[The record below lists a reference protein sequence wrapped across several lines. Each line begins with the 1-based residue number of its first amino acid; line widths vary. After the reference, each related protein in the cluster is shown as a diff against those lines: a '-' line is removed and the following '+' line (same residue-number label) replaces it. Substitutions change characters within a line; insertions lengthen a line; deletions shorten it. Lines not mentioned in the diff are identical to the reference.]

1 MKRKLTL
8 KSIAKELDVSIS
20 TVSKALRDSAE
31 ISEDTRQKIKA
42 FAKLYNYKPNN
53 IALSLKNRK
62 TRTIGII
69 IPQIVHHFFTTVIR
83 GVEQAAREHN
93 YNVIICLSNND
104 FDKEVLN
111 MELLANGSTDGFIL
125 SVAHETLEKE
135 DYHHLHEVID
145 QGMPVVMFD
154 RNVEGIHCDKVL
166 IDDREGAKL
175 GVTHMLKTGC
185 KRIAIITTKDF
196 FPVSKMRT
204 KGYIEALESF
214 DIKVD
219 SDLILKLDY
228 IDRCDEQSVAKI
240 KYFLKSNPDI
250 DGVFTVNELFAV
262 KAARILNDFD
272 RKIPE
277 DVSIVCFS
285 DGELSQNFVPSLTAV
300 SQPGESMGR
309 KAAELLINKL
319 ERPEEETEE
328 YTTAF
333 IDTSMIERESTRR
346 IKTMS

>member
-8 KSIAKELDVSIS
+8 KLIAKELDVSIS

-83 GVEQAAREHN
+83 GVEQMAREHN
-93 YNVIICLSNND
+93 YNVIITLSNND

-125 SVAHETLEKE
+125 SLSKETMQK
-135 DYHHLHEVID
+135 DDFRHLTEAID

-154 RNVEGIHCDKVL
+154 RVVDEIPCDKVL

-175 GVTHMLKTGC
+175 GVNHLIKTGC
-185 KRIAIITTKDF
+185 KKIAIITTEDYITIGKL
-196 FPVSKMRT
+196 RT
-204 KGYIEALESF
+204 KGYMEALESAG
-214 DIKVD
+214 IEVD
-219 SDLILKLDY
+219 KNLILKLDA
-228 IDRCDEQSVAKI
+228 IDELNDKAKARI
-240 KYFLKSNPDI
+240 KHFLKGKDI
-250 DGVFTVNELFAV
+250 DGVFTINEIFAV
-262 KAARILNDFD
+262 TAAKYIMEAD
-272 RKIPE
+272 KSIPG
-277 DVSIVCFS
+277 DVSIVSFS
-285 DGELSQNFVPSLTAV
+285 DGELSQHFVPSLTTV
-300 SQPGESMGR
+300 SQHGEEMGR

-319 ERPEEETEE
+319 ERPEEEVEQ
-328 YTTAF
+328 YTTAY
-333 IDTSMIERESTRR
+333 IDTSLIERESTKRV
-346 IKTMS
+346 K

>member
-8 KSIAKELDVSIS
+8 KLIAKELDVSIS

-104 FDKEVLN
+104 FEKEVMN

-125 SVAHETLEKE
+125 SVAHDTLEKE

-145 QGMPVVMFD
+145 QGMPIVMFD
-154 RNVEGIHCDKVL
+154 RDIEGIRCDKVL

-175 GVTHMLKTGC
+175 GVTHLLKTGC

-204 KGYIEALESF
+204 KGYVEALESYN
-214 DIKVD
+214 IKVD
-219 SDLILKLDY
+219 PELILKLDH
-228 IDRCDEQSVAKI
+228 IDRCDAQSVARI
-240 KYFLKSNPDI
+240 KHFLKDKDI
-250 DGVFTVNELFAV
+250 DAVFTVNELFAA
-262 KAARILNDFD
+262 KAARILSDFGKKVPD
-272 RKIPE
+272 
-277 DVSIVCFS
+277 DVSIVSFS
-285 DGELSQNFVPSLTAV
+285 DGELSQNFIPALSTV
-300 SQPGESMGR
+300 SQPGEEMGR

-346 IKTMS
+346 LKK

>member
-8 KSIAKELDVSIS
+8 KLIAKELDVSIS

-83 GVEQAAREHN
+83 GVEQMAREHN
-93 YNVIICLSNND
+93 YNVIITLSNND

-125 SVAHETLEKE
+125 SLSKETMQK
-135 DYHHLHEVID
+135 DDFRHLTEAID

-154 RNVEGIHCDKVL
+154 RIVDEIPCDKVL

-175 GVTHMLKTGC
+175 GVNHLIKTGC
-185 KRIAIITTKDF
+185 KKIAIITTDDYISVGKL
-196 FPVSKMRT
+196 RT
-204 KGYIEALESF
+204 KGYMEALESAGLEVNP
-214 DIKVD
+214 DH
-219 SDLILKLDY
+219 ILKLDA
-228 IDRCDEQSVAKI
+228 IDELNDKAMARI
-240 KYFLKSNPDI
+240 KHFLKGKDI
-250 DGVFTVNELFAV
+250 DGVFTINEIFAV
-262 KAARILNDFD
+262 TAAKYLMEAGKTIPNDVG
-272 RKIPE
+272 I
-277 DVSIVCFS
+277 VSFS
-285 DGELSQNFVPSLTAV
+285 DGELSQHFVPSLTTV
-300 SQPGESMGR
+300 SQHGEQMGR

-319 ERPEEETEE
+319 ERPEEEVEE
-328 YTTAF
+328 YTTAY
-333 IDTSMIERESTRR
+333 IDTSLIERESTKR
-346 IKTMS
+346 IK

>member
-8 KSIAKELDVSIS
+8 KLIAKELDVSIS

-83 GVEQAAREHN
+83 GVEQMAREHN
-93 YNVIICLSNND
+93 YNVIITLSNND

-125 SVAHETLEKE
+125 SLSKETMLK
-135 DYHHLHEVID
+135 DDFRHLTEAID

-154 RNVEGIHCDKVL
+154 RIVDEIPCDKVL

-175 GVTHMLKTGC
+175 GVNHLIKTGC
-185 KRIAIITTKDF
+185 KKIAIITTEDYITVGKL
-196 FPVSKMRT
+196 RT
-204 KGYIEALESF
+204 KGYMEALESAG
-214 DIKVD
+214 IKID
-219 SDLILKLDY
+219 TDLILKLDA
-228 IDRCDEQSVAKI
+228 IDDLSDKTMARI
-240 KYFLKSNPDI
+240 KHFLKGKDI
-250 DGVFTVNELFAV
+250 DGVFTINEIFAV
-262 KAARILNDFD
+262 TAARYIMEQDK
-272 RKIPE
+272 KIPE
-277 DVSIVCFS
+277 DVGIVSFS
-285 DGELSQNFVPSLTAV
+285 DGELSQNFVPSLTTV
-300 SQPGESMGR
+300 SQHGEQMGR
-309 KAAELLINKL
+309 RAAELLITKL
-319 ERPEEETEE
+319 ERPEQEEDAEE
-328 YTTAF
+328 QYTTAY
-333 IDTSMIERESTRR
+333 INTSLIERESTKR
-346 IKTMS
+346 IK

>member
-8 KSIAKELDVSIS
+8 KLIAKELDVSIS

-42 FAKLYNYKPNN
+42 YAKLYNYKPNN

-83 GVEQAAREHN
+83 GVEQMAREHN

-125 SVAHETLEKE
+125 SLAKETMQK
-135 DYHHLHEVID
+135 DDFRHLTETID

-154 RNVEGIHCDKVL
+154 RVVDEIPCDKVM
-166 IDDREGAKL
+166 IDDREGAKM
-175 GVTHMLKTGC
+175 GVTHLLKTGC
-185 KRIAIITTKDF
+185 RKIAIITTADY
-196 FPVSKMRT
+196 VSVGKLRT
-204 KGYIEALESF
+204 KGYIEALESYG
-214 DIKVD
+214 IRVD
-219 SDLILKLDY
+219 QDLILKLDS
-228 IDRCDEQSVAKI
+228 IDHCDEGCVAKI
-240 KYFLKSNPDI
+240 KHFLKGKDI
-250 DGVFTVNELFAV
+250 DGVFTINEIFAV
-262 KAARILNDFD
+262 EASKALRNFG
-272 RKIPE
+272 KIVPD

-285 DGELSQNFVPSLTAV
+285 DGDLSKHANPSLTTV
-300 SQPGESMGR
+300 SQHGEQMGR

-319 ERPEEETEE
+319 ERPEQEIEE
-328 YTTAF
+328 YTTAY
-333 IDTSMIERESTRR
+333 IDTSLIARESTR
-346 IKTMS
+346 KLKQ

>member
-8 KSIAKELDVSIS
+8 KLIAKELDVSIS

-83 GVEQAAREHN
+83 GVEQMAREHN
-93 YNVIICLSNND
+93 YNVIITLSNND

-125 SVAHETLEKE
+125 SLSKETMQK
-135 DYHHLHEVID
+135 DDFRHLTEAID

-154 RNVEGIHCDKVL
+154 RIVDEIPCDKVL

-175 GVTHMLKTGC
+175 GVNHLIRTGC
-185 KRIAIITTKDF
+185 KKIAIITTDDYITVGKL
-196 FPVSKMRT
+196 RT
-204 KGYIEALESF
+204 KGYIEALESAG
-214 DIKVD
+214 IKID
-219 SDLILKLDY
+219 TDLILKLDA
-228 IDRCDEQSVAKI
+228 IDDLSDKTMARI
-240 KYFLKSNPDI
+240 KHFLKGKDI
-250 DGVFTVNELFAV
+250 DGVFTINEIFAV
-262 KAARILNDFD
+262 TAAKYIMEAGKSIPNDVG
-272 RKIPE
+272 I
-277 DVSIVCFS
+277 VSFS
-285 DGELSQNFVPSLTAV
+285 DGELSKHFVPSLTTV
-300 SQPGESMGR
+300 SQHGEQMGR

-319 ERPEEETEE
+319 ERPEEEIEE
-328 YTTAF
+328 YTTAY
-333 IDTSMIERESTRR
+333 IETSLVERESTKR
-346 IKTMS
+346 IK